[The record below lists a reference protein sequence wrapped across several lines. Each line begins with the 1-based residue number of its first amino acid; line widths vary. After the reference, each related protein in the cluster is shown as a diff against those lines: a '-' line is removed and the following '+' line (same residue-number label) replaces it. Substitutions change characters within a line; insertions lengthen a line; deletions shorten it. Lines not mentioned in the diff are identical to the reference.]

1 MKNMQQQTLLAVL
14 LLLLTALAAVGGG
27 MTPREPFME
36 DHMKDPMDD
45 TKSCKDGSEPNEE
58 GKCPEDKTEVTEVT
72 EVTEGEGFTNC
83 DKKEDVEGF
92 TGSMYAGF

>member
-1 MKNMQQQTLLAVL
+1 MQQQTLLAVL

-36 DHMKDPMDD
+36 EHPMDD
-45 TKSCKDGSEPNEE
+45 TKLCKDGSEPNEE
-58 GKCPEDKTEVTEVT
+58 GKCPEDESEEVPKVTEVP
-72 EVTEGEGFTNC
+72 EGEGFTNC

>member
-1 MKNMQQQTLLAVL
+1 MQQQTLLAVL

-36 DHMKDPMDD
+36 EHPMDD
-45 TKSCKDGSEPNEE
+45 TKLCKDGSEPNEE
-58 GKCPEDKTEVTEVT
+58 GKCPEEVTEKS
-72 EVTEGEGFTNC
+72 EESEESEGEGFTNC

>member
-36 DHMKDPMDD
+36 DDMKDPMDD
-45 TKSCKDGSEPNEE
+45 TKLCKDGSEPNEE
-58 GKCPEDKTEVTEVT
+58 GKCPEEVPEVTE
-72 EVTEGEGFTNC
+72 EPEGEGFTNC

>member
-1 MKNMQQQTLLAVL
+1 VL

-45 TKSCKDGSEPNEE
+45 TKFLCKDGSEPNEE

-72 EVTEGEGFTNC
+72 EVPEVPEGEGFTNC
-83 DKKEDVEGF
+83 DKKNKDVEGF